1 VRTQPDR
8 LRNVVVVSEPVFVLL
23 NLENFMKHLVK
34 TWKKNFRE
42 VPKEILAKIKELK
55 GDDFTI
61 SSVKRIPEADIAA
74 GKYAHLGL
82 VMKDGVPVFPSEQI
96 PNARN
101 GKFSRINAEGIE
113 LVLKDEPKVAKTFSF
128 EAPNYGDW
136 TNGSHT
142 VEWDRAVYQREWF
155 APKELTLQTEILG
168 EEMKAEKTY
177 IVRFG
182 INEVLNRKS
191 SRFMKSQH
199 LKNDLF
205 FNLNLLQ
212 ENVGAANVF
221 SSDATRGDYLKTVFV
236 TWEILPPGEREETIA
251 KILGGF
257 KSPSP
262 EIRKKIEARY
272 ALLTKLKPEAFISG
286 TSGFSRY
293 FGAKFS
299 DSLVVFENLEYG
311 NAIYAMFEDWETLS
325 KLSRIELLK
334 GTRTGFERIVH
345 ATGWEKRLIELVQ
358 TKVKRAA

>member
-1 VRTQPDR
+1 
-8 LRNVVVVSEPVFVLL
+8 
-23 NLENFMKHLVK
+23 MKHYLK
-34 TWKKNFRE
+34 TWKKNFRA
-42 VPKEILAKIKELK
+42 VPKEILAKVDELK
-55 GDDFTI
+55 SDDFTV
-61 SSVKRIPEADIAA
+61 SAVKRIPEAEIAA

-96 PNARN
+96 PNAGN
-101 GKFSRINAEGIE
+101 GKLSRINAEGVE
-113 LVLKDEPKVAKTFSF
+113 LVLKDEPKVSKTFTF
-128 EAPNYGDW
+128 EAPDYGDW
-136 TNGSHT
+136 ARGSHT
-142 VEWDRAVYQREWF
+142 VEWDREVYQREWF
-155 APKELTLQTEILG
+155 APKELTLQIEILG

-177 IVRFG
+177 IVGFS
-182 INEVLNRKS
+182 INEVLSRKN
-191 SRFMKSQH
+191 SRFMRSQH

-212 ENVGAANVF
+212 ENVGAASVF
-221 SSDATRGDYLKTVFV
+221 SSDATRSDYLKTIFV

-257 KSPSP
+257 RSPSP
-262 EIRKKIEARY
+262 EICKKIEARY

-286 TSGFSRY
+286 SSGFSRY

-311 NAIYAMFEDWETLS
+311 NAIYGMFEHWETLS

-345 ATGWEKRLIELVQ
+345 AKGWEQRLVELVQ